1 MAYLTEV
8 EISKEEHLK
17 MLIKEIRIISK
28 RMQDL
33 EEQTEHILRKK
44 LY

>member
-1 MAYLTEV
+1 MAYLTEK
-8 EISKEEHLK
+8 ETSNEEHLK

-33 EEQTEHILRKK
+33 EEQTEYILRKK

>member
-1 MAYLTEV
+1 MAYLTET